1 MSEPAGTKVEAVVIG
16 GSAGGL
22 EAIGTLL
29 GALPDRFV
37 PSVLVV
43 LHIPAE
49 KPSLLAD
56 LFGQR
61 CRLPVREAMDKE
73 RLEGGTVYV
82 APPDYHLLVE
92 DRNTLALSRE
102 APVLFSRP
110 SIDVLFESAA
120 EAFGD
125 TLTAIVVSGAN
136 EDGAEGLAA
145 VRRAGGRAWVQSP
158 AEAQTSTMPAAAIE
172 RAGADLVASIRDL
185 AERLVHLRTGR
196 VIAI

>member
-1 MSEPAGTKVEAVVIG
+1 MKAGTKVDAVAVG

-22 EAIGTLL
+22 EAVSMLL
-29 GALPDRFV
+29 EALPERFV

-43 LHIPAE
+43 LHIPAD

-56 LFGQR
+56 LFDQR

-73 RLEGGTVYV
+73 RLEAGTVYV
-82 APPDYHLLVE
+82 APPDYHLMVE

-120 EAFGD
+120 DAFGD
-125 TLTAIVVSGAN
+125 ALTAIVVSGAN
-136 EDGAEGLAA
+136 EDGAQGLAA
-145 VRRAGGRAWVQSP
+145 VRKAGGRAWVQSP
-158 AEAQTSTMPAAAIE
+158 SEAYAATMPAAAIE
-172 RAGADLVASIRDL
+172 RAGADLVAPIRDL